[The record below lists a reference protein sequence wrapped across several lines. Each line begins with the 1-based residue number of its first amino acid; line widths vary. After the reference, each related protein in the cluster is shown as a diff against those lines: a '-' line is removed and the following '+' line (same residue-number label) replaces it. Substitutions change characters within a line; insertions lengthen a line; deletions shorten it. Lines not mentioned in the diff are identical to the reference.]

1 MRATDEKIVRVSG
14 GWVRKSLKCFE
25 LCQVD
30 SEHRWK
36 GFSGSN
42 MMRLVFHFLY
52 SFTWARRRWECARV
66 LPLARQPAGGT
77 CAPWSSHRMGW
88 RWWRQERADP
98 ALPFPVWGSAQP
110 PGSQPPHST
119 PSSSRILGKSAAG
132 TYADGSLP
140 VTFLF
145 ASLWLQPHCPFLN
158 IWCNF
163 CFKIF
168 PLPQVHLGNHKYLID
183 SITWSKALFF
193 QLLDLL
199 ILKRTQRKIC
209 LILFLYTPL
218 FYLLKRNNLRC

>member
-1 MRATDEKIVRVSG
+1 MRATGENKTVRVSG
-14 GWVRKSLKCFE
+14 RWVRKSLKCFE

-42 MMRLVFHFLY
+42 MMRLAFHFPY

-66 LPLARQPAGGT
+66 FLLARQPAGGT
-77 CAPWSSHRMGW
+77 CAPWSPHRMGW

-119 PSSSRILGKSAAG
+119 PSSSRILGKSP
-132 TYADGSLP
+132 TRTCADGSLP

-145 ASLWLQPHCPFLN
+145 ASLWLQSHCPFLN

-168 PLPQVHLGNHKYLID
+168 FAPLQVHLGSHKCLID
-183 SITWSKALFF
+183 SITWSNALFF

-199 ILKRTQRKIC
+199 ILKRTHRKIC
-209 LILFLYTPL
+209 LIFTHQ
-218 FYLLKRNNLRC
+218 FYLLKWNNLRY